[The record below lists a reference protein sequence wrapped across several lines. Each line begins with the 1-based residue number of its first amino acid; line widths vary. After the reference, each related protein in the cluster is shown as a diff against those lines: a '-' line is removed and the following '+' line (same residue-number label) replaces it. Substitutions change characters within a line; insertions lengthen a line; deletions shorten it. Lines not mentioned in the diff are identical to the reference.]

1 MMKIVS
7 LAATAATLAACSA
20 EPAGWRT
27 EIVPAVLRTA
37 DPSTLAKSAICP
49 KLDPL
54 LAEESKRMTPIA
66 GVGRDFDALTATLM
80 GSEAR
85 KNARLRQAIGAYE
98 RCRRAG
104 HKS

>member
-1 MMKIVS
+1 MRMRECR
-7 LAATAATLAACSA
+7 A
-20 EPAGWRT
+20 PAS
-27 EIVPAVLRTA
+27 TA
-37 DPSTLAKSAICP
+37 DLAPKADDRRNHCGVTSWPRSAPTPAKLARCP
-49 KLDPL
+49 HLDPA

-98 RCRRAG
+98 GCRRAG